1 MNLPN
6 YRKKSVSLTFR
17 GFDLTAQEVATLVG
31 VPPTSFGNIGE
42 PVRPGIKT
50 MLTRSYVRYSM
61 NFQNEYQLCDM
72 LPEFFAYLGGGDHL
86 SQVRNHVQPEFS
98 ELHFD
103 LPVKES
109 DETQEGYLSEEDVAM
124 IFQIKGS
131 ISLSFF

>member
-17 GFDLTAQEVATLVG
+17 GFDLTAQEVAILVG
-31 VPPTSFGNIGE
+31 VPPTSFGNIRE

-50 MLTRSYVRYSM
+50 TLTRSYVRYSM
-61 NFQNEYQLCDM
+61 NFQNDYELCNM
-72 LPEFFAYLGGGDHL
+72 IPEFFAYLGGVDHL
-86 SQVRNHVQPEFS
+86 RLVRNQVQPEFS

-103 LPVKES
+103 LPVNES
-109 DETQEGYLSEEDVAM
+109 DESQEGYLSEEDVAM

-131 ISLSFF
+131 ISLGFF